1 MGLNLVYG
9 TSLGGGG
16 ESGEKETK
24 CGYRRRAN
32 EVRFG
37 GIRASKT
44 CSSVSPNFFLFFP
57 HFLISSYSPLTPLIT
72 ALKFFIDM

>member
-16 ESGEKETK
+16 ESGDKETK
-24 CGYRRRAN
+24 CGYRRRGH
-32 EVRFG
+32 ETRFG
-37 GIRASKT
+37 AIRASKT
-44 CSSVSPNFFLFFP
+44 CSSVSPDFFLFP
-57 HFLISSYSPLTPLIT
+57 HFLISSYSPLTPLIA